1 MVTYPFQ
8 MTSRMQ
14 DYISKYFFLK
24 NTPGYLFNYSDMI
37 AKNKAKF
44 YNPLIPQRYYLQKAQ
59 VSDKQKST
67 NTWLCQK
74 IHLP

>member
-1 MVTYPFQ
+1 MDENSEEKENTK
-8 MTSRMQ
+8 
-14 DYISKYFFLK
+14 ISL
-24 NTPGYLFNYSDMI
+24 SDSI
-37 AKNKAKF
+37 T
-44 YNPLIPQRYYLQKAQ
+44 LIPQRYYLQKAQ